1 MLAGEM
7 LKFVECLLKMKLGS
21 VGSVFIPRIEEQ
33 KSVSYVIMPTD

>member
-1 MLAGEM
+1 MLAGEI
-7 LKFVECLLKMKLGS
+7 LKFVESLMKLGS